1 MSKEQE
7 LINQSLDLANKGA
20 FDKSFIN
27 KVIKADYYNQYESC
41 DSLMSLYA
49 KLSLKYGKSKCTIM
63 KICN

>member
-7 LINQSLDLANKGA
+7 LINQSLELANKGA

-27 KVIKADYYNQYESC
+27 KVIKSDYFNQRESC

-49 KLSLKYGKSKCTIM
+49 KLSKKYGKSKCTIM